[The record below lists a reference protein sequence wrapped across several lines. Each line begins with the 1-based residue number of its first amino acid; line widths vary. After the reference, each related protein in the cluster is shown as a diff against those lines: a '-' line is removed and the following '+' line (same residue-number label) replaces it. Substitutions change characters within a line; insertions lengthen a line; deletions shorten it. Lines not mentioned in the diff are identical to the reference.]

1 MQKRQRFIGFFAM
14 FLVALALG
22 HLFIQV
28 AFFGTGIRGIA
39 EKGISGLAVDDTQGT
54 RFNLSLSTV
63 ILFAEWGLILLGFV
77 FVYAKHKIDLRKEFE
92 DLQNIKGRKQFRPG
106 TELDN
111 FYELLQEVKHFRLSS
126 AAKVFRVD
134 DEVIEDWAKTL
145 ESRKVAQLTYPRI
158 GGPEI
163 IFNKPAVENTSG
175 AVKEKTEVKNGAI

>member
-1 MQKRQRFIGFFAM
+1 MQKGQRFISFFAI

-22 HLFIQV
+22 HMFIQI
-28 AFFGTGIRGIA
+28 AFFGTGIRGVA
-39 EKGISGLAVDDTQGT
+39 EKGISGLAVQDSQNT
-54 RFNLSLSTV
+54 RFNLSLSTI

-77 FVYAKHKIDLRKEFE
+77 FVYVKHRIDLRKEFE
-92 DLQNIKGRKQFRPG
+92 DLQNLKGHKQFDSG

-111 FYELLQEVKHFRLSS
+111 FFELLRDVKHFRLSN

-145 ESRKVAQLTYPRI
+145 ESRKVAQLMYPRI

-163 IFNKPAVENTSG
+163 ILNKPTETNSG
-175 AVKEKTEVKNGAI
+175 GVKENSEVKNGAV